1 MLLLAIAALAAA
13 PAVEGRVLWKPEPT
27 GRLQPAQ
34 SRVTADVVAEGRRVI
49 VLRDRG
55 YHLATDAQEE
65 QRHVAAVV
73 DTFDR
78 VIFPRQVAL
87 AGPCPDLDGNGK
99 VIVLLTAL
107 PGGGALFFR
116 FDQFSEDDA
125 VRNGFHSNH
134 GEVLYLD
141 LSQRGNRSPGNLAAL
156 AAAFHELLH
165 HARDPRETS
174 WRELL
179 GGYTAFEL
187 GLAPARTLWG
197 DADPTGHPRLPSEP
211 WNEHGWTLLFARYLH
226 QRMGDE
232 GLIELIAS
240 PKEGMAG
247 LDAVLRRSAETV
259 FADFAAAC
267 WADDPELAEGRLS
280 FRSLDPPR
288 PPPLIRLS
296 ASRPTSGQAM
306 IGVGGFAQLIVTVG
320 PERPLPLALRGHP
333 TARWAGVALVLRQGG
348 PDEAARLDFDETGLA
363 RLDLSA
369 LRAGD
374 SAVVSVAARPVDDA
388 GLDRRRLS
396 LQWGLGWVPEAPP
409 NRGHEETLELLLRQI
424 PDGGAAASTR
434 LLATIDRL
442 TGRTSAE
449 GLESNVVTRYAWA
462 PEAEDVVAALRA
474 EIASRGLDS
483 RLQTFIRRGGG
494 DVQQTWTNV
503 LIDLPGEDPRR
514 WPVVVAAHWDGAR
527 SRFDDSYLRALNL
540 DDNATGVAVSLEIA
554 AALSRTPRRA
564 PVIVALLAGGHHG
577 AAGARALLED
587 LQGRVA
593 AWIELDE
600 VGIPL
605 AYPRHLAVRLEGAN
619 RLEFFAAT
627 LHQALSRTGLA
638 PRAVPETTSRHTVL
652 QLPGSTT
659 FPAVVVRLGDDSPDD
674 ADLDLPPAAERP
686 DLSPEV
692 MLLVAR
698 GLASGVGQL
707 AGASR

>member
-34 SRVTADVVAEGRRVI
+34 SRITADVAAEGRRVI

-55 YHLATDAQEE
+55 YHLAADAQEE

-73 DTFDR
+73 DAFDR

-116 FDQFSEDDA
+116 FDQLSEDDA
-125 VRNGFHSNH
+125 ARHGFHSNQ

-141 LSQRGNRSPGNLAAL
+141 LSQHGNRSPGNLAAL
-156 AAAFHELLH
+156 AASFHELLH

-174 WRELL
+174 WSGLL

-187 GLAPARTLWG
+187 GLAPARALWG
-197 DADPTGHPRLPSEP
+197 DADPTGRPRLPSEA
-211 WNEHGWTLLFARYLH
+211 WNEQGWTLLFARYLH
-226 QRMGDE
+226 QRLGDE
-232 GLIELIAS
+232 GLSELIAS

-247 LDAVLRRSAETV
+247 LETV
-259 FADFAAAC
+259 LHQPAQALLADFAAAC
-267 WADDPELAEGRLS
+267 WIDDPELAEGRLA

-288 PPPLIRLS
+288 PPPLIRLA
-296 ASRPTSGQAM
+296 ASRPTSGQAA

-320 PERPLPLALRGHP
+320 PERPLPLALKGHP
-333 TARWAGVALVLRQGG
+333 TARWAGVALILRPGG
-348 PDEAARLDFDETGLA
+348 PDEAVRLDFDETGLA

-374 SAVVSVAARPVDDA
+374 SAVVSVAARPADDA
-388 GLDRRRLS
+388 GLDRRRLP

-409 NRGHEETLELLLRQI
+409 DRGQEAALELLRRQI
-424 PDGGAAASTR
+424 PDGGAAATTR

-442 TGRTSAE
+442 TGHASAG
-449 GLESNVVTRYAWA
+449 GLEPGIVTRYAWSPA
-462 PEAEDVVAALRA
+462 AGEVVAALRA
-474 EIASRGLDS
+474 EIAARGLDS
-483 RLQTFIRRGGG
+483 RVQTFVRRGGG
-494 DVQQTWTNV
+494 DAQQTWTNV

-527 SRFDDSYLRALNL
+527 SRLEDSYLRALNL

-577 AAGARALLED
+577 AAGARALVEH

-593 AWIELDE
+593 AWVELDE

-605 AYPRHLAVRLEGAN
+605 EYPRHLAVRLEGAN
-619 RLEFFAAT
+619 RLELFAST
-627 LHQALSRTGLA
+627 LHQALTRAGLA
-638 PRAVPETTSRHTVL
+638 PRTFPETTSRHTVL
-652 QLPGSTT
+652 QLPGAMN

-686 DLSPEV
+686 DLSPAV
-692 MLLVAR
+692 MLLLAR

>member
-13 PAVEGRVLWKPEPT
+13 PAVEDRVLWKPEPT
-27 GRLQPAQ
+27 GRLQPTQ
-34 SRVTADVVAEGRRVI
+34 SRVTADVAAEGRHVI

-55 YHLATDAQEE
+55 YHLGTDAQEE
-65 QRHVAAVV
+65 KKQVAAVV

-116 FDQFSEDDA
+116 FDQVSEDDA
-125 VRNGFHSNH
+125 RKSGFHSNH

-156 AAAFHELLH
+156 AASFHELLH

-174 WRELL
+174 WSELL
-179 GGYTAFEL
+179 GGYTAYEL
-187 GLAPARTLWG
+187 DLAPARALWG
-197 DADPTGHPRLPSEP
+197 DADPTGRPRLPSEP
-211 WNEHGWTLLFARYLH
+211 WNERGWTLLFARYLH
-226 QRMGDE
+226 QRLGDE
-232 GLIELIAS
+232 GLRELIAS

-247 LDAVLRRSAETV
+247 LDAVLRQPAEAV

-267 WADDPELAEGRLS
+267 WIDDPELGEGHLA
-280 FRSLDPPR
+280 FRALDPPR
-288 PPPLIRLS
+288 PPPLIRLA
-296 ASRPTSGQAM
+296 ASRPTSGQAA
-306 IGVGGFAQLIVTVG
+306 IGVGGFAQLIVNVG
-320 PERPLPLALRGHP
+320 PERPLPLAIKGHP
-333 TARWAGVALVLRQGG
+333 SARWAGVALVLRQGG
-348 PDEAARLDFDETGLA
+348 PDEAARLEFDETGLA

-369 LRAGD
+369 LRSGD
-374 SAVVSVAARPVDDA
+374 SAVVSVAARPTDDA
-388 GLDRRRLS
+388 GLDRRRLP
-396 LQWGLGWVPEAPP
+396 LQWGLGWVPETPQD
-409 NRGHEETLELLLRQI
+409 RGRDETRELLRRQI

-442 TGRTSAE
+442 TGRAAAQ
-449 GLESNVVTRYAWA
+449 GLEAEIATRYAWSPA
-462 PEAEDVVAALRA
+462 AEDVVTALRA

-483 RLQTFIRRGGG
+483 RLQTFARRGGG
-494 DVQQTWTNV
+494 DIQQSWTNV

-527 SRFDDSYLRALNL
+527 SRLDDSYLRALNL

-554 AALSRTPRRA
+554 AALSRTPRRG
-564 PVIVALLAGGHHG
+564 PVIVALLAGGYHG

-593 AWIELDE
+593 AWVELDE
-600 VGIPL
+600 VGTPL
-605 AYPRHLAVRLEGAN
+605 DYPRHLAVRLEGVG
-619 RLEFFAAT
+619 RLEPFAST

-638 PRAVPETTSRHTVL
+638 PRTFPETSSRHTVL
-652 QLPGSTT
+652 QLPGSLS

-692 MLLVAR
+692 MLLLAR

-707 AGASR
+707 AGGGR